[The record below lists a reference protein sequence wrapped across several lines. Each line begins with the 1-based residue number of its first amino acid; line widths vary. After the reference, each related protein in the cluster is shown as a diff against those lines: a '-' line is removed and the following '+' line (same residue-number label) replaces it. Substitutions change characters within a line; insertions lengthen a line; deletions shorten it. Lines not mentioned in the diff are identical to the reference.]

1 MRILS
6 IKGAASYLAE
16 RQWLCCV
23 VLIWASEFFEPKD
36 NVLEGVEV
44 RDLSQRRGLELR
56 QQRRNRCPVEPFCD
70 LV

>member
-6 IKGAASYLAE
+6 NKGAASNLAE

-44 RDLSQRRGLELR
+44 RDLSQRWGLELR
-56 QQRRNRCPVEPFCD
+56 QQRGKDARVEPFCD